1 MDENEKKAAEAAEA
15 EKGKDNPKEAETDA
29 FGVENNP
36 QPPKEE
42 GGEKEKGKK
51 YDPIPDD
58 HPTITALKAQI
69 EEVKKEYGGNLSGQ
83 RDVIKRLETE
93 IETLKKGG
101 KTDKNEEGTDVLFKD
116 IKWSKDLTDEE
127 RDEMTATEIKQMD
140 EIATMKEA
148 QNKMYA
154 EQQKKGKTEETQ
166 KAEDLNSTV
175 RDTALELAKA
185 ASEGK
190 ENKDLANEII
200 EASKMFNLQG
210 LTEKEVVER
219 VKMAAQHVPNYKP
232 PKEQVNKNGKPV
244 KDTAGG
250 GDDPFGTN
258 KIIEEATKGSDGT
271 YAL

>member
-1 MDENEKKAAEAAEA
+1 MDENEKKAAEAA

-29 FGVENNP
+29 FGVDVNPP
-36 QPPKEE
+36 QPPKE
-42 GGEKEKGKK
+42 GGEEKEKGKK

-58 HPTITALKAQI
+58 HPTITALKAKI
-69 EEVKKEYGGNLSGQ
+69 EDVKKEYGGNLSGQ
-83 RDVIKRLETE
+83 RDVIKRLEGE

-101 KTDKNEEGTDVLFKD
+101 KTDKDEKGVDVLFKD
-116 IKWSKDLTDEE
+116 IKWSKDLKPEE
-127 RDEMTATEIKQMD
+127 REEMTDTEIKQMD
-140 EIATMKEA
+140 EIAAMKEA

-154 EQQKKGKTEETQ
+154 EQQKKGKTEEEA

-175 RDTALELAKA
+175 RDAALELAKA

-200 EASKMFNLQG
+200 EAVKMFNLQG
-210 LTEKEVVER
+210 LTEKEVQER
-219 VKMAAQHVPNYKP
+219 VKMAASHVPTYKP
-232 PKEQVNKNGKPV
+232 PKEQVQKNGKPV
-244 KDTAGG
+244 KDNNAG